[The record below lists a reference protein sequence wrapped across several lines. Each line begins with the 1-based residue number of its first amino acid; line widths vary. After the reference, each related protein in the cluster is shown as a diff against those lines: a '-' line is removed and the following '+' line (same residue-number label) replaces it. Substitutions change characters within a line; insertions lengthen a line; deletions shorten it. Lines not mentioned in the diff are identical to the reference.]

1 MTFTLRPMTICHNF
15 DMFGEWLD
23 KQLKKKGWSGYKL
36 AGKIDVDPSYINHLI
51 HNRRNPSNDLI
62 EKIAEALGLPPEE
75 VYIAAGSKLTKKSP
89 NEKSLERLYY
99 RLSKLGEDDLSKAE
113 SFVNYLYES
122 NEGTGKSDGENQGK
136 AKEVD

>member
-1 MTFTLRPMTICHNF
+1 M
-15 DMFGEWLD
+15 D